1 MGARLARVNEQVKEV
16 VGELLGEL
24 KDPRIGFVT
33 VTGVDTSPDLS
44 SADVWFTVLDDDPD
58 ALASTKEGLASAAPM
73 LRREL
78 GARVRMRR
86 VPMLRFRY
94 DPAPAQGRHIER
106 LLSEAAEQQDDR

>member
-16 VGELLGEL
+16 LGELLGEL

-33 VTGVDTSPDLS
+33 ITGVETTPDLS
-44 SADVWFTVLDDDPD
+44 AAEVWFTVLDDDPE
-58 ALASTKEGLASAAPM
+58 ALASTEEGLASAAPM

-86 VPMLRFRY
+86 TPQLVFRH
-94 DPAPAQGRHIER
+94 DPAPGYGRHIER
-106 LLSEAAEQQDDR
+106 LLSEAAEPHEDR